1 MFERFIACD
10 KQLLLYLNSLHT
22 PLLDQLMWLASDRFI
37 WIPLYLWFLWLLFR
51 EHRKNFWVVLI
62 AIALM
67 VFISDQLC
75 NFSKNSVMRLRPSN
89 DPTIMALI
97 HLVKGYTGGS
107 YGFYS
112 AHASNSFAVATFVSL
127 TVQNGRK
134 LLIPV
139 AICFALLV
147 SYSRIYLGVHFPGD
161 VLTGMIA
168 GTLIGFFVHKLFILA
183 DKKVD
188 SLRLRKTNPKEE
200 IK

>member
-1 MFERFIACD
+1 MFERFIAYD

-22 PLLDQLMWLASDRFI
+22 PFLDQLMWLASDRFI

-67 VFISDQLC
+67 VFVSDQLC
-75 NFSKNSVMRLRPSN
+75 NFSKNTVMRLRPSN

-97 HLVKGYTGGS
+97 HLVKGYTGGT

-168 GTLIGFFVHKLFILA
+168 GILTGFFVNKLFNLA
-183 DKKVD
+183 VNKVD
-188 SLRLRKTNPKEE
+188 SLRLKKTNPKGEL
-200 IK
+200 K